1 MSEKPRDKHLQD
13 EKRHERELDD
23 DAKQAAREHAKPRPV
38 ARPDDAPEKEKNE
51 EKAAAR
57 HSRGLHFVP
66 NNFRGNIPSGFSF
79 WRIVHE

>member
-51 EKAAAR
+51 GKAAAQQ
-57 HSRGLHFVP
+57 
-66 NNFRGNIPSGFSF
+66 
-79 WRIVHE
+79 